1 MASDN
6 KIPLAMC
13 LLKRISCVLTC
24 YSTGLLLF
32 NRVSSNYWAVIIG
45 EKIQPFLLL
54 NNC

>member
-1 MASDN
+1 MASDH
-6 KIPLAMC
+6 KITLAIC
-13 LLKRISCVLTC
+13 LLKGISCVLTS

-32 NRVSSNYWAVIIG
+32 NKVSSNYWAVITD